1 MHCEE
6 RPVREEAE
14 KADAITAFTTS
25 AISSS
30 STSPSFTSTNSDAR
44 DVAVVSRVAR
54 DGDGEGTPT
63 LNRIGVGADLVQ
75 RSRGGKGE
83 INMLIFWAAQINSGL
98 GSFFFVFFFLST
110 MVVSGGCAGRR
121 ARRRARAARALSRHM
136 FRAARTRNER
146 NVVDQSIRQRRE
158 VRTRAFS
165 VRALPLRKKT
175 CDSSVTVQPR
185 EEQRRDPNR
194 IDNRW

>member
-98 GSFFFVFFFLST
+98 GSFFSVFFFLST

-121 ARRRARAARALSRHM
+121 ARRRARAV
-136 FRAARTRNER
+136 RTRNER

-165 VRALPLRKKT
+165 VRALPLREKT